1 MPKFTIKL
9 SKSAAKYYKK
19 LSPKIKA
26 KVKEVITQLRENPYV
41 IPNVKPLEGSSHD
54 DFRIRIGP
62 LRLLYR
68 IHNEELIIIVLDI
81 GPRGDIYK

>member
-1 MPKFTIKL
+1 MPKYTIKL

-19 LSPKIKA
+19 LPPKLKN
-26 KVKEVITQLRENPYV
+26 KVKEVINLLQDNPYA
-41 IPNVKPLEGSSHD
+41 ISNVKPLEGSSND
-54 DFRIRIGP
+54 DYRIRIGS

-68 IHNEELIIIVLDI
+68 VHNDTLIIIVLDI